1 MILVSVI
8 IMIAVISMISMIIYL
23 RSSSRPRSLRL
34 SLKSSVSLLILINI
48 IIMIIIMINIIS
60 IDIMMTNIIILTIHY
75 VMICPPGDA
84 RLGNVVVVLAPIHN
98 AHNAYELYNVQCS

>member
-8 IMIAVISMISMIIYL
+8 AVIIMISMIIYL

-34 SLKSSVSLLILINI
+34 SLKSSISLLILINI
-48 IIMIIIMINIIS
+48 IMIIMINIIS

-84 RLGNVVVVLAPIHN
+84 RLGNVVVVFAPIHN
-98 AHNAYELYNVQCS
+98 AHNAYVLYNVQCT